1 MSTVHLFAECF
12 APVDIQDPFVAS
24 PSLGLWR
31 RWMEENPTA
40 TRLFL
45 RIYHP
50 TRLDDED
57 TFLVPI
63 GDPVRGSD
71 DDTALY
77 LPTWMIDSNK
87 YTAAGEEA
95 VVEVLEASS
104 LPKATRIVLRPVDS
118 ALHEVDV
125 VNVFEKCFS
134 RLGVLQ
140 QGKMYLVPLE
150 DLGGYQV
157 SVFVERLEPEPEV
170 YLDGDEVPL
179 EFERAVDYVEPP
191 PRPPTPIPGGTG
203 LLSSPPLAPGNPD
216 LMVPANFLGDP
227 PGADLSS
234 AYTSRPPALNRGG
247 GNAVRRGQ
255 GHHPAGFIPFSGAGH
270 RLDGK

>member
-12 APVDIQDPFVAS
+12 APDTLHDPFVVN
-24 PSLGLWR
+24 PSLSLFR
-31 RWMEENPTA
+31 RWMEENPNA

-45 RIYHP
+45 RVYHP
-50 TRLDDED
+50 ERLDDEE

-63 GDPVRGSD
+63 GDPVRSVED
-71 DDTALY
+71 DLALY
-77 LPTWMIDSNK
+77 LPTWMIDANK
-87 YTAAGEEA
+87 YGGTGEEA
-95 VVEVLEASS
+95 VVEVLEAST
-104 LPKATRIVLRPVDS
+104 LPKATRIVLRSVDS

-125 VNVFEKCFS
+125 VNTFEKCFS
-134 RLGVLQ
+134 RIGVLQ

-150 DLGGYQV
+150 ELGGFQV
-157 SVFVERLEPEPEV
+157 TVFVERLEPEREV

-191 PRPPTPIPGGTG
+191 PRPPTPIPALPS
-203 LLSSPPLAPGNPD
+203 LLASPPMAPGNPN

-227 PGADLSS
+227 PGAPLPQ
-234 AYTSRPPALNRGG
+234 AYTSRPPPLNSRHGQSQVGRGG
-247 GNAVRRGQ
+247 FV
-255 GHHPAGFIPFSGAGH
+255 PFSGTGH